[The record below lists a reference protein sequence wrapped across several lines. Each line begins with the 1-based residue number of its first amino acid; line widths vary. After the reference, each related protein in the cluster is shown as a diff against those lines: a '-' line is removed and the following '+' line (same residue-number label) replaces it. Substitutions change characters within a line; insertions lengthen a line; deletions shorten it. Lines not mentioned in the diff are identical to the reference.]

1 MVIPKGNIEKK
12 TNKFE
17 DRFERTARLFLEGD
31 DGLDGARGCIHLQ
44 TSNSS
49 P

>member
-1 MVIPKGNIEKK
+1 VVIPKGNIEK
-12 TNKFE
+12 KFE